1 MSYTAHTETRSGF
14 TLNIEQ
20 DTDAFDP
27 LVDHD
32 TLSTLVC
39 DHGRY
44 NLGHPEAHAKA
55 REAIWRSRDFDAA
68 WEDEFDFYHGP
79 DLFLMIQKCSDIVW
93 LPLYLYDHSGITM
106 RTTSFACRWD
116 SGQVGFAFV
125 TRGDILREFGRKK
138 LTKAIVEKAESLI
151 RSEVET
157 YDTYLR
163 GEIYGYVIED
173 EDGDHVDSCWG
184 FYGLDYAIEEGS
196 DALQSAI
203 DTKAEEAA
211 KLAADG
217 QFLDAIGVPAV

>member
-1 MSYTAHTETRSGF
+1 MSYIAHTETRGGF
-14 TLNIEQ
+14 TLTIEQ
-20 DTDAFDP
+20 DTDACDP

-32 TLSTLVC
+32 NASTFVC

-44 NLGHPEAHAKA
+44 NLGHEDGHAKA

-116 SGQVGFAFV
+116 SGQVGFAFM
-125 TRGDILREFGRKK
+125 TRETALREFGGKR
-138 LTKAIVEKAESLI
+138 LTKAIIEKAEGLI
-151 RSEVET
+151 RGEVET

-163 GEIYGYVIED
+163 GEIYGYVIDD
-173 EDGDHVDSCWG
+173 EDGATVESCWG

-196 DALQSAI
+196 DMLQYLV
-203 DTKAEEAA
+203 DEKAEEVA
-211 KLAADG
+211 KIEADG